1 MGPDL
6 VIWSAPSGRQA
17 ALFPPVVGTRLP
29 IGCTVGH
36 DPHVNFQSPAVADFI
51 RHAGSFL
58 VRWAVV
64 LLPMFGWIDN
74 AYAPPLLWRR

>member
-1 MGPDL
+1 
-6 VIWSAPSGRQA
+6 
-17 ALFPPVVGTRLP
+17 
-29 IGCTVGH
+29 
-36 DPHVNFQSPAVADFI
+36 VNFQSPAVADFI